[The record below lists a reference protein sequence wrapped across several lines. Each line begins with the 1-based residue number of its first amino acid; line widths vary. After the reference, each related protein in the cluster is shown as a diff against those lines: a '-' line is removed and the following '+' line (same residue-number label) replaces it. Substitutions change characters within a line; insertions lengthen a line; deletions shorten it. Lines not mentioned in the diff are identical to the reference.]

1 MAAYAQDT
9 QLLTRRSVV
18 FLVIVA
24 LHSLIV
30 GAFATGLARKAIDLI
45 APPIQADVVQEVE
58 KKDEPPPPPP
68 PQLERPPVEVPPPDV
83 TIDLPAE
90 APPTAI
96 LDTTDKH
103 IVAPPPQ
110 PAPVHHAVVTLPKM
124 GKGFPNTEDY
134 YPSASQR
141 LGESGAANVKA
152 CVGTNGR
159 LTSAPT
165 IDKSSGSSRL
175 DEGALRLAKAGDG
188 KYSPATEDGKPIEYC
203 FVFKVTFQLK

>member
-1 MAAYAQDT
+1 MAAYVQDT

-18 FLVIVA
+18 FVAIIA
-24 LHSLIV
+24 LHVLI
-30 GAFATGLARKAIDLI
+30 GWAFATGLARKAIDLI

-68 PQLERPPVEVPPPDV
+68 PQMERPPVEVPPPDV

-103 IVAPPPQ
+103 IVAPPPVPQ
-110 PAPVHHAVVTLPKM
+110 PVHRAVIVSAGP
-124 GKGFPNTEDY
+124 GKNFPQSEDY

-141 LGESGAANVKA
+141 LSESGAATVHA
-152 CVGTNGR
+152 CVGPNGR
-159 LTSAPT
+159 LTAAPS
-165 IDKSSGSSRL
+165 IEKSSGSSRL

-188 KYSPATEDGKPIEYC
+188 KYRPQTEDGKPVESC